1 MTSDSPNPRRPIA
14 ITTGEPAG
22 VGPELI
28 VRLLQEHCIATPLTV
43 IGDAGLLIER
53 AQMLGLNLFMSNEGL
68 VGSGMVARVEQVPL
82 NVPST
87 PGNLD
92 QLNVGYVME
101 TLRRAADGCL
111 AGIYSGLVTAPVQK
125 SVILETGQRFSGHTE
140 FFAEQAG
147 SKTPVM
153 MLVRNDFRVALATIH
168 LPLVQVAPALTVDL
182 LDRVLRVIDH
192 DLKTRFRIAN
202 PVIGV
207 CGLNPHAGES
217 GHLGTEEYEVI
228 TPVLERL
235 NTAGL
240 MLKGPFPADAVFR
253 KPISRMFDVIVAM
266 YHDQGLPVIKH
277 DGFGHS
283 VNVTLGLPFIR
294 TSVDH
299 GTALD
304 IAGTGQ
310 AKINSLIAALDLAE
324 NLVHG

>member
-1 MTSDSPNPRRPIA
+1 MIADYPNSRRPIA

-28 VRLLQEHCIATPLTV
+28 ARLLQERRVATPLKV
-43 IGDAGLLIER
+43 IGDADLLIER
-53 AQMLGLNLFMSNEGL
+53 AQMLGLDLFISNEGL
-68 VGSGMVARVEQVPL
+68 VGSGMVAGVEQVPL
-82 NVPST
+82 NAPST

-92 QLNVGYVME
+92 QRNVGYVME

-111 AGIYSGLVTAPVQK
+111 AGIYAGLVTAPVQK

-153 MLVRNDFRVALATIH
+153 MLVRNNFRVALVTIH
-168 LPLVQVAPALTVDL
+168 LPLVEVPSALTADL

-192 DLKTRFRIAN
+192 DLKTRFGIDS

-217 GHLGTEEYEVI
+217 GYLGTEEAEVI

-235 NTAGL
+235 SNAGL

-253 KPISRMFDVIVAM
+253 KPTSRMFDVIVAM

-277 DGFGHS
+277 EGFGHS

-310 AKINSLIAALDLAE
+310 AKIDSLVAALELAE
-324 NLVHG
+324 NLAHG